1 MCLCRRLCSACR
13 LQTPVRARPTS
24 MCIFRR
30 LCTNLCT
37 YESWKSINCCFLVHR
52 YLTRSTVHPI
62 GPRKCVNPAFQS
74 KDIPY
79 TAFYASTCT
88 SVVHKMA
95 CCGIYAYAWKH
106 QFLHEWKPGTCTE
119 PFWMYVN
126 IRKHHSVL
134 STEVTVPIQ
143 KVVYCMLSH
152 VHASLCT
159 TKVNVDIIS
168 CGRLCSVCPLP
179 SSASLYTCKNRA

>member
-1 MCLCRRLCSACR
+1 
-13 LQTPVRARPTS
+13 

-62 GPRKCVNPAFQS
+62 GPRKCINPAFQS

-134 STEVTVPIQ
+134 NRGHCAHPEGCVLHVVACTRQFVHNRGQCRHVEGCALPRTIHMCIGVFNARAHYQAPVCALLRCVSMDSGQ
-143 KVVYCMLSH
+143 CKV
-152 VHASLCT
+152 SLH
-159 TKVNVDIIS
+159 
-168 CGRLCSVCPLP
+168 
-179 SSASLYTCKNRA
+179 

>member
-1 MCLCRRLCSACR
+1 MKKWPQFVPDLAWCA
-13 LQTPVRARPTS
+13 
-24 MCIFRR
+24 
-30 LCTNLCT
+30 CT

-62 GPRKCVNPAFQS
+62 GPRKCINQHFKARTYPIQPSTPAHALQWCTKWYAVEYMPMLGNTNFCMNESQAHAQNPS
-74 KDIPY
+74 ECM
-79 TAFYASTCT
+79 STLGNTILC
-88 SVVHKMA
+88 
-95 CCGIYAYAWKH
+95 
-106 QFLHEWKPGTCTE
+106 
-119 PFWMYVN
+119 
-126 IRKHHSVL
+126 

-179 SSASLYTCKNRA
+179 SSASLYTCKDRA